1 MTTNEIQVFSN
12 SQFGDIRTI
21 IAKDGEPRFCLADL
35 CKAINV
41 TNHRNVAKRIDPD
54 GVRRVDIPTQGGT
67 QQVLFVTEAGM
78 YEVLLRSDSE
88 EAKPFRKWVTSE
100 VLPSIRKTGGYIA
113 TKHDDTPEEIMARA
127 LVVAQSTLERQQK
140 RLQEQTMTIE
150 RAGTADTGA
159 AQRTASRR
167 AESVLLRRDADVH
180 QHADDD
186 AGRQRHRVERLCAD
200 RQAAE
205 SGYHLP
211 AERTDTAPRAVLPVG
226 TAQDAHQHLH
236 PLQRRDRHQH
246 LHGVDAERAAL
257 HQRTAS
263 PRLQRHGDG
272 GRPPQG
278 KGGCSG
284 SSKGTC
290 RRRVIRDGAVRA
302 VPWLTCTSKKL

>member
-41 TNHRNVAKRIDPD
+41 TNHRNVAKRIDPE

-150 RAGTADTGA
+150 RQEQQIQEQHKELQAAAPKVSYYDDTLMSTNTLTMTQAANAIGLSVYALTDRLQKAGIIYRQSG
-159 AQRTASRR
+159 QI
-167 AESVLLRRDADVH
+167 LLRVPFCQWGLHKTRTNTFTRSNGEIGTSIYMVWTQKGLRFINELQAHGFNATETVAALRKAKADA
-180 QHADDD
+180 
-186 AGRQRHRVERLCAD
+186 
-200 RQAAE
+200 
-205 SGYHLP
+205 
-211 AERTDTAPRAVLPVG
+211 
-226 TAQDAHQHLH
+226 
-236 PLQRRDRHQH
+236 
-246 LHGVDAERAAL
+246 RAAA
-257 HQRTAS
+257 REPSA
-263 PRLQRHGDG
+263 G
-272 GRPPQG
+272 G
-278 KGGCSG
+278 
-284 SSKGTC
+284 
-290 RRRVIRDGAVRA
+290 
-302 VPWLTCTSKKL
+302 

>member
-41 TNHRNVAKRIDPD
+41 TNHRNVAKRIDPE

-150 RAGTADTGA
+150 RQEQQIQEQHKELQAAAPKVSYYDDTLMSTNTLTMTQAANAIGLSVYALTDRLQKAGIIYRQSG
-159 AQRTASRR
+159 QI
-167 AESVLLRRDADVH
+167 LLRVPFCQWGLHKTRTNTFTRSNGEIGTSIYMVWT
-180 QHADDD
+180 QK
-186 AGRQRHRVERLCAD
+186 GLRFINEL
-200 RQAAE
+200 QA
-205 SGYHLP
+205 
-211 AERTDTAPRAVLPVG
+211 
-226 TAQDAHQHLH
+226 
-236 PLQRRDRHQH
+236 
-246 LHGVDAERAAL
+246 HGFNATETVAAL
-257 HQRTAS
+257 RKA
-263 PRLQRHGDG
+263 
-272 GRPPQG
+272 
-278 KGGCSG
+278 KA
-284 SSKGTC
+284 
-290 RRRVIRDGAVRA
+290 AVTEVSTEA
-302 VPWLTCTSKKL
+302 